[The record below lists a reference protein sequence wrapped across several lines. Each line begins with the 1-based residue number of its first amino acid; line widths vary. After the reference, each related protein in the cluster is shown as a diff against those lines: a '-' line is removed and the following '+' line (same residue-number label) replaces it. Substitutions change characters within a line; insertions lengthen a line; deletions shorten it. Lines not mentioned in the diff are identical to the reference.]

1 MNTAMLTYAV
11 SNDGFVSEELFC
23 PDNNV
28 DHNANWPVNVTAGTR
43 VEGRFCK
50 PGWTGIVGRLCLP
63 NGQWDFDIT
72 GECERTLGWG
82 QRGGG
87 WGLPSLRRTPQRR
100 LTTATSV

>member
-1 MNTAMLTYAV
+1 MLTYTV
-11 SNDGFVSEELFC
+11 SNVGFVAKELFC

-28 DHNANWPVNVTAGTR
+28 DHNANWPANVTAGTR

-82 QRGGG
+82 QGGGG
-87 WGLPSLRRTPQRR
+87 WGYLLCAAHHNGR